1 VFGRAIRFASLKTR
15 EDAMSDKIK
24 PQHLSRKAILYVRQS
39 SPYQVM
45 NNLESQK
52 LQYAMEAHLRSLGWS
67 EVEIIDE
74 DLGRSAG
81 GSVTRTGFERMV
93 AQVCLGEVGAV
104 CAREVSRFARNS
116 REWQQLVEVC
126 RIVDTLLV
134 DQETVYSPRLGN
146 DRLLLGLKGTL
157 NEYEL
162 DLLRQRASEARV
174 EKARRGELVSHCPVG
189 FVKDEDGQLQK
200 EPDERIRRAI
210 ELVFAKFLEL
220 GSARQTLLWFME
232 NELSIPARTI
242 RGEVHWRRPAYCGI
256 HRILTNPA
264 YGGAYAYGKTESL
277 TCYENGLSVQRTRRR
292 PRERWVTLIPDAHEG
307 YVNWEDFERIQK
319 MIISNRLSDCEP
331 SGAARR
337 GSGLLTGLL
346 RCRRC
351 ARMLRVFYKGADGEV
366 VRYACPRAYL
376 DNKEARCVAFSGAT
390 VDAAVARQLL
400 CVVQPAAIEAAIMA
414 TQRQARA
421 HSEVLD
427 ALGRD
432 LEAARYRAQR
442 AERQYEASDPENR
455 LVTQELERRWN
466 VALEEVRGI
475 ESRIAAESECTQTT
489 SVGNVDEFKDLASD
503 LEALWND
510 RQADERTKKR
520 LLRALIREI
529 VVDIDEQTSEVVLL
543 IHWKGGVHTPLR
555 LPRRRRG
562 ESSGHIPKDIVEAV
576 RVLSRIYSDEMIA
589 GVLNRAKVPT
599 ARGNY
604 WTRALVTS
612 LRFNHEIKCHDAQR
626 QAVEGW
632 LNLSQAARLVGVS
645 NRTLRLAIERGYIAA
660 ERPIACGPWV
670 LNKQSLENEKVSRLL
685 DQIRLGRHSPTVPSP
700 AQTVLDLSTT

>member
-1 VFGRAIRFASLKTR
+1 
-15 EDAMSDKIK
+15 
-24 PQHLSRKAILYVRQS
+24 
-39 SPYQVM
+39 
-45 NNLESQK
+45 
-52 LQYAMEAHLRSLGWS
+52 
-67 EVEIIDE
+67 
-74 DLGRSAG
+74 
-81 GSVTRTGFERMV
+81 
-93 AQVCLGEVGAV
+93 
-104 CAREVSRFARNS
+104 
-116 REWQQLVEVC
+116 VEVC

-134 DQETVYSPRLGN
+134 DQEMVYSPRLGN

-189 FVKDEDGQLQK
+189 FVKDEDGRLQK
-200 EPDERIRRAI
+200 EPDERIRRTI

-256 HRILTNPA
+256 HQILTNPA
-264 YGGAYAYGKTESL
+264 YGGAYAYGKTERV
-277 TCYENGLSVQRTRRR
+277 TFYQNGLSVQRTRRR
-292 PRERWVTLIPDAHEG
+292 PRDRWVALIPGAHEG
-307 YVNWEDFERIQK
+307 YVGWENFERIQK

-376 DNKEARCVAFSGAT
+376 DNKEARCVAFSGAN
-390 VDAAVARQLL
+390 VDPAVSAQLL
-400 CVVQPAAIEAAIMA
+400 FVVQPAAIEAAIMA
-414 TQRQARA
+414 TQREAQV

-427 ALGRD
+427 ALRRD

-442 AERQYEASDPENR
+442 TERQYEASDPENR

-466 VALEEVRGI
+466 AALEEVRSI
-475 ESRIAAESECTQTT
+475 ESRIVAEGECAKV
-489 SVGNVDEFKDLASD
+489 SVGTVDEFKDLAGD
-503 LEALWND
+503 LETLWND
-510 RQADERTKKR
+510 PQADERTKKR

-543 IHWKGGVHTPLR
+543 IHWKGGAHTPLR

-562 ESSGHIPKDIVEAV
+562 ESRGHTPKDLVEAV
-576 RVLSRIYSDEMIA
+576 RVLSRICSDEMIA
-589 GVLNRAKVPT
+589 GVLNRAKLPT

-612 LRFNHEIKCHDAQR
+612 LRANHGIKCHDAEC
-626 QAVEGW
+626 QAAEGW
-632 LNLSQAARLVGVS
+632 LNLSKAARLVGVS
-645 NRTLRLAIERGYIAA
+645 NRTLRIAIDRGYIAA

-670 LNKQSLENEKVSRLL
+670 LNKQALYSETATRLL
-685 DQIRLGRHSPTVPSP
+685 ERVRLGKSSTVHSL
-700 AQTVLDLSTT
+700 AQAVLDLSIT